1 MYFSQSVTDLVT
13 DLVTE
18 QIIEMLSHLKIADQ
32 IGFDGMNWI
41 EEDVELKRVQNMT
54 MEDTKFLAGA
64 EIPGTHIFLV
74 LIMKML

>member
-1 MYFSQSVTDLVT
+1 
-13 DLVTE
+13 
-18 QIIEMLSHLKIADQ
+18 
-32 IGFDGMNWI
+32 MNWI
-41 EEDVELKRVQNMT
+41 EEDVELKRVQNMM